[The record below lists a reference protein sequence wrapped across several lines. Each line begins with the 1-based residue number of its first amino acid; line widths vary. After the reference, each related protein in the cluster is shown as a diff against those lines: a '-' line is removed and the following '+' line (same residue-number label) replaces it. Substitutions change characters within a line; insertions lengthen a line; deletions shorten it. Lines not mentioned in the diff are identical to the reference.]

1 MAKKKEYECDR
12 CGTAIWKYSLTDLA
26 KSNNR
31 CASCNK
37 EVRREA
43 LTEAQK
49 GPKTCTKC
57 KETKPR
63 DEKHFPLHNKKVD
76 GLDSWCRKCRA
87 TYRSE
92 TRRGQYRAMISDEQL
107 KEEFKNFTGCAICGE
122 KTEDI
127 VVDHCH
133 DKNVYRGLLCQL
145 CNRGLGNFKDNTDS
159 LKRAIEYLNK

>member
-1 MAKKKEYECDR
+1 MKKCTR
-12 CGTAIWKYSLTDLA
+12 CKVEKPAD
-26 KSNNR
+26 
-31 CASCNK
+31 
-37 EVRREA
+37 
-43 LTEAQK
+43 TE
-49 GPKTCTKC
+49 
-57 KETKPR
+57 
-63 DEKHFPLHNKKVD
+63 HFPPHNKCRD

-159 LKRAIEYLNK
+159 LERAIEYLNKYKDQLLTHDLTFW